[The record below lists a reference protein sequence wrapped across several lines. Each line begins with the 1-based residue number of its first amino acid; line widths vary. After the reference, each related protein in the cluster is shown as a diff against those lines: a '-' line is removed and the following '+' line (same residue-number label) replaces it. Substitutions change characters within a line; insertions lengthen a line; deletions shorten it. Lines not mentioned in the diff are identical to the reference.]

1 MCGRFN
7 LRTPASEL
15 ASFFDIVFDPPL
27 QATLAPRFNIA
38 PSQPVLVIRGEFD
51 RVAADLVN
59 WGLVPGWA
67 KDPTV
72 GNRMINARCETVA
85 EKPSFQAA
93 FRRRRCLVP
102 ATGFYEWQKTGGREK
117 QPWHIHRPDDSPL
130 AFAGI
135 WERWEADDGSALE
148 TCAIITTAA
157 NSRMDPIHHRMPV
170 ILEPADFPA
179 WLDPEHDDRD
189 RLESL
194 MVPCPDQELVTEP
207 IDTWVNRPANEGPD
221 CLRPARDLPADDGL
235 LFQ

>member
-7 LRTPASEL
+7 LRSSAAEL

-38 PSQPVLVIRGEFD
+38 PSQPVLVVRTESD
-51 RVAADLVN
+51 PVSAALVN

-72 GNRMINARCETVA
+72 GNRLINARCETVS
-85 EKPSFQAA
+85 EKPSFRAA
-93 FRRRRCLVP
+93 FSRRRCLVP
-102 ATGFYEWQKTGGREK
+102 ATGFYEWQKTGGRGK

-135 WERWEADDGSALE
+135 WEHWEADDGSALE

-157 NSRMDPIHHRMPV
+157 NSRMEPIHHRMPV
-170 ILEPADFPA
+170 ILDPADFPA
-179 WLDPEHDDRD
+179 WLDPEHEDRD

-194 MVPCPDQELVTEP
+194 MVPCPAGALVTDR
-207 IDTWVNRPANEGPD
+207 IDTWVNRPANEGPG
-221 CLRPARDLPADDGL
+221 CLQPAAERSPGDGR
-235 LFQ
+235 LFH